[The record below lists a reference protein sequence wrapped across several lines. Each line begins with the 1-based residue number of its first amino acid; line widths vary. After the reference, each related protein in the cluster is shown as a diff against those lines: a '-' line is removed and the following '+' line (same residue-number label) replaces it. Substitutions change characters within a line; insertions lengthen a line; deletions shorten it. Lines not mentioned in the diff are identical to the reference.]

1 MSQIPATRPSEPQRH
16 PAVLWIYELPE
27 PKELKDQTVEAKQYV
42 VKYDDGP
49 RDAESTVVHAKTGRV
64 CIIGK
69 QEDDG
74 HLYEDP
80 AALSTSGTNVFTH
93 STAVGLWATDAAF
106 SPDEKQLTV
115 RGHLGCLYY
124 DWNDGKIARKGRI
137 SVPLGQGESGHLHR
151 RRQEAAARHGGRD
164 STVKTQDAPGREGG
178 ESSSPGGSSA
188 ASSDNGDGDGPDGMT
203 LKIGGAVAV
212 LAVPAAV
219 FGLRRVFRR
228 QGFRRQ
234 A

>member
-1 MSQIPATRPSEPQRH
+1 M
-16 PAVLWIYELPE
+16 WIYELPE
-27 PKELKDQTVEAKQYV
+27 PKELKELKDQTVEAEQYV

-49 RDAESTVVHAKTGRV
+49 RDAKPTVVHAKTGRV

-69 QEDDG
+69 QEDGG

-106 SPDEKQLTV
+106 SPDGKQLTV

-164 STVKTQDAPGREGG
+164 STVRTQEAPGGEGG

-188 ASSDNGDGDGPDGMT
+188 ASSDNGDGDGDGPDGMT
-203 LKIGGAVAV
+203 MKIGGAVVV